1 MATRADRMAG
11 ATGAADAG
19 TTRWLIAAAGV
30 LIQIALGAIYGW
42 SVFVKPL
49 QTLDHASKTE
59 VNLTFSIALVVLGFA
74 AFFGGLWM
82 ARVGP
87 RVVGVTAGV
96 LYGLGVFLS
105 SFTAHSI
112 PLLYLTYGV
121 LGGIGL
127 GFGYIVPI
135 ATLVKWF
142 PDKRGLITG
151 IAVAGF
157 GGGAIVTALIAPG
170 LIKAQGVPR
179 TFAILGVAYLILVVV
194 GALFM
199 RNPAE
204 GYRPMGWTPAQ
215 AARGADA
222 DFTLG
227 AALKRWQWYALW
239 ALLFLNVIPGAAIIS
254 VASPMAQDI
263 AKVTAAAAAG
273 LVILNS
279 VANAAGRF
287 VWAWFSDAIGRKYVF
302 LCLFLVEAVVL
313 FIMPQAHTFGF
324 LSVLSMIVILCYG
337 GGFGT
342 MPAFAADYFGP
353 RFVGPIYGLMLT
365 AWGAGGI
372 VGPLLISSIRDSTR
386 SYNNALYIFAAIVL
400 VSAIIPFIVRP
411 PVAPQG
417 VETSAARGAARTA
430 PTT

>member
-1 MATRADRMAG
+1 MATRVDRV
-11 ATGAADAG
+11 ADATSAPGAG
-19 TTRWLIAAAGV
+19 TQRWLIAAAGV

-112 PLLYLTYGV
+112 PLLYVTYGV

-157 GGGAIVTALIAPG
+157 GGGAIFTALIAPG
-170 LIKAQGVPR
+170 LIRVQGVPR
-179 TFAILGVAYLILVVV
+179 TFAILGVAYLILVVF

-199 RNPAE
+199 RNPVE
-204 GYRPMGWTPAQ
+204 GYRPVGWTPAQ
-215 AARGADA
+215 AAHSADSN
-222 DFTLG
+222 FTFG
-227 AALKRWQWYALW
+227 AALKQWQWSALW

-263 AKVTAAAAAG
+263 AKVTVSVAAG

-279 VANAAGRF
+279 IANAAGRF
-287 VWAWFSDAIGRKYVF
+287 VWAWLSDAIGRKYVF

-324 LSVLSMIVILCYG
+324 LSALSMIVILCYG

-372 VGPLLISSIRDSTR
+372 VGPLLISSIRDSTK

-411 PVAPQG
+411 PVVTQDIA
-417 VETSAARGAARTA
+417 TSATRGGARATPAK
-430 PTT
+430 

>member
-1 MATRADRMAG
+1 MATRTDGVAG
-11 ATGAADAG
+11 ATGATGSGAN
-19 TTRWLIAAAGV
+19 RWLIAAAGV

-74 AFFGGLWM
+74 AFCGGLWM

-87 RVVGVTAGV
+87 RPVGVTAGV

-157 GGGAIVTALIAPG
+157 GGGAIFTALIAPG
-170 LIKAQGVPR
+170 LITSQGVPR
-179 TFAILGVAYLILVVV
+179 TFAILGIAYLILVVF

-199 RNPAE
+199 QNPAE
-204 GYRPMGWTPAQ
+204 GYRP
-215 AARGADA
+215 
-222 DFTLG
+222 
-227 AALKRWQWYALW
+227 
-239 ALLFLNVIPGAAIIS
+239 
-254 VASPMAQDI
+254 
-263 AKVTAAAAAG
+263 AG
-273 LVILNS
+273 
-279 VANAAGRF
+279 
-287 VWAWFSDAIGRKYVF
+287 
-302 LCLFLVEAVVL
+302 
-313 FIMPQAHTFGF
+313 
-324 LSVLSMIVILCYG
+324 
-337 GGFGT
+337 
-342 MPAFAADYFGP
+342 
-353 RFVGPIYGLMLT
+353 
-365 AWGAGGI
+365 
-372 VGPLLISSIRDSTR
+372 
-386 SYNNALYIFAAIVL
+386 
-400 VSAIIPFIVRP
+400 
-411 PVAPQG
+411 
-417 VETSAARGAARTA
+417 
-430 PTT
+430 

>member
-1 MATRADRMAG
+1 MATRVDRV
-11 ATGAADAG
+11 ADATSAPGAG
-19 TTRWLIAAAGV
+19 TQRWFIAAAGV

-112 PLLYLTYGV
+112 PLLYVTYGV

-157 GGGAIVTALIAPG
+157 GGGAIFTALIAPG
-170 LIKAQGVPR
+170 LIRVQGVPR
-179 TFAILGVAYLILVVV
+179 TFAILGVAYLILVVF

-199 RNPAE
+199 RNPVE
-204 GYRPMGWTPAQ
+204 GYRPVGWTPAQ
-215 AARGADA
+215 AAHSADSN
-222 DFTLG
+222 FTFG
-227 AALKRWQWYALW
+227 AALKQWQWYALW

-263 AKVTAAAAAG
+263 AKVTVSVAAG

-279 VANAAGRF
+279 IANAAGRF
-287 VWAWFSDAIGRKYVF
+287 VWAWLSDAIGRKYVF

-324 LSVLSMIVILCYG
+324 LSALSMIVILCYG

-372 VGPLLISSIRDSTR
+372 VGPLLISSIRDSTK

-411 PVAPQG
+411 PVVTQDIA
-417 VETSAARGAARTA
+417 TSATRGGARATPAK
-430 PTT
+430 

>member
-1 MATRADRMAG
+1 MATRVDRV
-11 ATGAADAG
+11 ADATSAPGAG
-19 TTRWLIAAAGV
+19 TQRWLIAAAGV
-30 LIQIALGAIYGW
+30 LIQIALGAIYAW

-74 AFFGGLWM
+74 AFFGVLWM

-112 PLLYLTYGV
+112 PLLYVTYGV

-157 GGGAIVTALIAPG
+157 GGGAIFTALIAPG
-170 LIKAQGVPR
+170 LIRVQGVPR
-179 TFAILGVAYLILVVV
+179 TFAILGVAYLILVVF

-199 RNPAE
+199 RNPVE
-204 GYRPMGWTPAQ
+204 GYRPVGWTPAQ
-215 AARGADA
+215 AAHSADSN
-222 DFTLG
+222 FTFG
-227 AALKRWQWYALW
+227 AALKQWQWYALW

-263 AKVTAAAAAG
+263 AKVTVSVAAG

-279 VANAAGRF
+279 IANAAGRF
-287 VWAWFSDAIGRKYVF
+287 VWAWLSDAIGRKYVF

-324 LSVLSMIVILCYG
+324 LSALSMIVILCYG

-372 VGPLLISSIRDSTR
+372 VGPLLISSIRDSTK

-411 PVAPQG
+411 PVVTQDIA
-417 VETSAARGAARTA
+417 TSATRGGARATPAK
-430 PTT
+430 

>member
-1 MATRADRMAG
+1 MATRVDRV
-11 ATGAADAG
+11 ADATSAPGAG
-19 TTRWLIAAAGV
+19 TQRWLIAAAGV
-30 LIQIALGAIYGW
+30 LIQIAFGAIYGW

-112 PLLYLTYGV
+112 PLLYVTYGV

-157 GGGAIVTALIAPG
+157 GGGAIFTALIAPG
-170 LIKAQGVPR
+170 LIRVQGVPR
-179 TFAILGVAYLILVVV
+179 TFAILGVAYLILVVF

-199 RNPAE
+199 RNPVE
-204 GYRPMGWTPAQ
+204 GYRPVGWTPAQ
-215 AARGADA
+215 AAHSADSN
-222 DFTLG
+222 FTFG
-227 AALKRWQWYALW
+227 AALKQWQWYALW

-263 AKVTAAAAAG
+263 AKVTVSVAAG

-279 VANAAGRF
+279 IANAAGRF
-287 VWAWFSDAIGRKYVF
+287 VWAWLSDAIGRKYVF

-324 LSVLSMIVILCYG
+324 LSALSMIVILCYG

-372 VGPLLISSIRDSTR
+372 VGPLLISSIRDSTK

-411 PVAPQG
+411 PVVTQDIA
-417 VETSAARGAARTA
+417 TSATRGGARATPAK
-430 PTT
+430 